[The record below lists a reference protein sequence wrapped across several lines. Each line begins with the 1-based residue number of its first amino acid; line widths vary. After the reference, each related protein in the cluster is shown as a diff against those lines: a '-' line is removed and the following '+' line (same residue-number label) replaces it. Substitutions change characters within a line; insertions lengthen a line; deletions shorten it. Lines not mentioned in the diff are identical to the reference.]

1 MVCPVLTV
9 HGVNHQVHAGEL
21 HVPDFRHQARKR
33 RVVLALVVGLVA
45 VALVVVL
52 WPRRDATPPYR
63 TAEVQRRNLTRVVE
77 VSGRLEAPDRV
88 EVPAPVAG
96 RLVEIVATA
105 GERVDAGDVLAR
117 LDEEGAVL
125 AVRGGRAQAAAAE
138 SRVAQA
144 RAALG
149 AVRATAERTERLA
162 ERGLASE
169 ADLAA
174 ARAAQEEAQA
184 ALRGAQAARAV
195 AAADLEAAELM
206 EAQREIRAPADGV
219 VLEAPQRLGR
229 LLGPEAG
236 PLFVLGR
243 TLDALLVEADVGEA
257 DVGHVRVGQTA
268 RFEVP
273 AYPGRWFEAR
283 VTAVGLAGRR
293 LEGATVYSAW
303 LEADNPEHLL
313 RPGMSATV
321 RVEVGHVQDAL
332 SVPEAALRFVP
343 PQAPEAPSRSRV
355 WKVEDTELVAVQV
368 RPGLMGGVHT
378 EVRPDPEDALRP
390 GDRVAVGVAL
400 APDGNG
406 PGIRLGGRGR

>member
-1 MVCPVLTV
+1 MECPVLTV

-21 HVPDFRHQARKR
+21 HVPDFRHQVRRR
-33 RVVLALVVGLVA
+33 RVVLALVVGLL
-45 VALVVVL
+45 ALALTILL
-52 WPRRDATPPYR
+52 WPRRDAALPFR

-96 RLVEIVATA
+96 RLVEIVVTA

-117 LDEEGAVL
+117 LDEEGAAL
-125 AVRGGRAQAAAAE
+125 AVRGARAQASAAE

-149 AVRATAERTERLA
+149 AARATAERTERLA

-174 ARAAQEEAQA
+174 TRAAREEAQA

-229 LLGPEAG
+229 LMGPEAG

-257 DVGHVRVGQTA
+257 DVGHVRVGQPA

-293 LEGATVYSAW
+293 LEGAIVYSAW

-355 WKVEDTELVAVQV
+355 WKVEDAELVAVHV

-378 EVRPDPEDALRP
+378 EVRPVPEDALRP

-400 APDGNG
+400 APDGSG